1 MGRKRKGLP
10 IHGWIA
16 IDKPLEMTSNQVVGA
31 VRRFTQA
38 AKVGHGG
45 TLDPLA
51 TGILPIALG
60 EATKT
65 VSYAMDG
72 SKEYCF
78 TVKWGEATE
87 TDDTEG
93 EVTEQ
98 SNVRPTE
105 DQIKEALSGFIG
117 EIEQTPPIYSAIKV
131 NGERA
136 YALARADKEV
146 TLKSRIVRVDE
157 FELVK
162 CLDESHAEFRVS
174 CGKGVYVRALGR
186 DLALKLGTFGHIVAL
201 RRTRVGP
208 FDEKMAISLDKLS
221 ALGNSAPSENW
232 LLPVETALDD
242 IPALA
247 LTEEEAR
254 TMHNGQ
260 GVSLLH
266 VATRFPD
273 LDLAQDSIV
282 CAMASGKLLA
292 LARITG
298 GEIRPV
304 RVMNM

>member
-1 MGRKRKGLP
+1 MGRKRRGLP
-10 IHGWIA
+10 LHGWLA
-16 IDKPLEMTSNQVVGA
+16 IDKPLEMSSNQVVGA
-31 VRRFTQA
+31 VRRHTKA

-65 VSYAMDG
+65 VSYAMAG
-72 SKEYCF
+72 SKEYKF

-87 TDDTEG
+87 TDDAEG
-93 EVTEQ
+93 DICDR
-98 SNVRPTE
+98 SDKRPTE
-105 DQIKEALSGFIG
+105 EEILTALPGFIG

-131 NGERA
+131 DGERA

-146 TLKSRIVRVDE
+146 TLKSRLVQVDE
-157 FELVK
+157 FEL
-162 CLDESHAEFRVS
+162 LNASDESQAEFRVS

-186 DLALKLGTFGHIVAL
+186 DLALKLGTFGHIIAL
-201 RRTRVGP
+201 RRTKVGP
-208 FDEKMAISLDKLS
+208 FDEKMAISLEKLS
-221 ALGNSAPSENW
+221 TLGNSAPSENW

-254 TMHNGQ
+254 SMYNGQ

-266 VATRFPD
+266 VANRFPD
-273 LDLAQDSIV
+273 LVLAQDSIV
-282 CAMASGKLLA
+282 CVMASGKLLA

-298 GEIRPV
+298 SEIKPV